1 METKIAAV
9 APASAPGPS
18 VASAVDVRAP
28 VASAPKAAPTQDLVD
43 LRLIIEEDQASGS
56 YVYKTVNRV
65 TGEVLQQLPRAD
77 VLKLH
82 QGQGYASGS
91 VIRTKA

>member
-9 APASAPGPS
+9 APAPDPGLNRVTVSEPPAK
-18 VASAVDVRAP
+18 ASPPP
-28 VASAPKAAPTQDLVD
+28 VASGPDPVD

-56 YVYKTVNRV
+56 YVYKTINRV
-65 TGEVLQQLPRAD
+65 TGEVLQQFPRDD

-82 QGQGYASGS
+82 AEARYAAGT
-91 VIRTKA
+91 VINTGA